1 MDAFSLTFS
10 STRIINF
17 FVISFNQRKRR
28 PLLIA
33 LPSFFSDCNKW
44 ISVIAA
50 ILSNISIKNQSKDP
64 HNMPFIFSEFSV
76 NRSGNLRPSSH

>member
-33 LPSFFSDCNKW
+33 LPSFFTDCNKW

-50 ILSNISIKNQSKDP
+50 AVLSNISIKNQSKL
-64 HNMPFIFSEFSV
+64 
-76 NRSGNLRPSSH
+76 RLGNWKNKNVSHLGQ